1 VKGKITLL
9 VGGAVGYVLGTRAG
23 RERYDEI
30 VSQARGLWENP
41 KVQEQA
47 HKATDLA
54 KEKAPEVQKKVAD
67 AASSASSAAKS
78 KVSSDSSSDSS
89 SSLDSGDVTEPA
101 IIVDPAGPPVGGTT
115 PYPTTATTGLN
126 GPA

>member
-30 VSQARGLWENP
+30 VTQARGLWQNP

-78 KVSSDSSSDSS
+78 KVSGSSDSDTS
-89 SSLDSGDVTEPA
+89 DVTEPV

-115 PYPTTATTGLN
+115 AYPTTATTGLT

>member
-78 KVSSDSSSDSS
+78 KVSGSSDSDTS
-89 SSLDSGDVTEPA
+89 DVTEPV

>member
-41 KVQEQA
+41 KVQEKAQQ
-47 HKATDLA
+47 ATDLA

-78 KVSSDSSSDSS
+78 KVSDVKSGSSDTS
-89 SSLDSGDVTEPA
+89 DTTEPV
-101 IIVDPAGPPVGGTT
+101 IVVDPAGPPVGGTT